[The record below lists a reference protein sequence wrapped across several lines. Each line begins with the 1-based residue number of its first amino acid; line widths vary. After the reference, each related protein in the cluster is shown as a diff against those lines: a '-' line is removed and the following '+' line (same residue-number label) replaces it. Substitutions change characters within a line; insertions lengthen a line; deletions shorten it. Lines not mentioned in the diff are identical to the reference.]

1 MVRLTTW
8 FPMQPRPT
16 ATRWYIPLISTVSPP
31 VVVGVG
37 VNKADN
43 GGRGRGHLPRNY
55 SSSNVLNVTS
65 TFFFFR
71 YLLLIRSLIQLA
83 VKRTRHTIANHVTN
97 ESGWMMGF
105 LQGLGVEVGR
115 AALVLV
121 WSDCCCCGLGFLF
134 FFFFFVDCAVENYVV
149 QKM

>member
-16 ATRWYIPLISTVSPP
+16 PTRWYIPLISTVSPP

-71 YLLLIRSLIQLA
+71 YLLLHTLA
-83 VKRTRHTIANHVTN
+83 DTARCKTYETYHSEPRYKRKRMDDGIS
-97 ESGWMMGF
+97 SGFRGRGWAGCFGF
-105 LQGLGVEVGR
+105 GLV
-115 AALVLV
+115 
-121 WSDCCCCGLGFLF
+121 
-134 FFFFFVDCAVENYVV
+134 
-149 QKM
+149 